1 MRFDEDRNTRPQLS
15 FLFMNFDKIL
25 QNSTPKRLPS
35 NQKLKEM
42 EQARKRLRQ
51 RNFLA
56 EIHVLSDVFVAI
68 AVVVA

>member
-1 MRFDEDRNTRPQLS
+1 
-15 FLFMNFDKIL
+15 MNFDKIL
-25 QNSTPKRLPS
+25 QNSTPKKLPS

-51 RNFLA
+51 SNFLA